1 MVVAKAKGKTLFR
14 KTGKGL
20 NICIIRS
27 FTARSFLSSAGGFHL
42 MPGPKARC
50 TCCLWLEQLYYINT
64 RFAVCQ

>member
-42 MPGPKARC
+42 MPGLKPVAP
-50 TCCLWLEQLYYINT
+50 
-64 RFAVCQ
+64 AVFG